1 MSLIFDV
8 RSVRQECGM
17 TQKAFADTFGFT
29 VAAVRDWEQGRRQPD
44 RAARILLAVIQ
55 SSPRVAA
62 DAAAIVRGT
71 GEL

>member
-1 MSLIFDV
+1 MIDV
-8 RSVRQECGM
+8 RSVRQERGM

-44 RAARILLAVIQ
+44 RAAKILLAVIK

-62 DAAAIVRGT
+62 DAAAFIRGA